1 MNETMRAMI
10 RWWAMVLETYAGQI
24 EEYGEHEGVRK
35 HNIEY
40 IRDTT
45 RRMVAVADT
54 MQAGDVS

>member
-1 MNETMRAMI
+1 MDETTRAMI

-24 EEYGEHEGVRK
+24 EEYGINEGVRK